1 MIKNNKKLLFTT
13 GLLSLSLLLGTGCTN
28 RSAKNP
34 PANNATKNVTEK
46 ANENTAN
53 KNAANENTANKNAA
67 NGNATNENAG
77 NGTSTGENINGNTT
91 AIDGDLSRRSQ
102 KIADEL
108 VKIKGIER
116 ARVVISERRALV
128 GVTIP
133 NSAEGK
139 ITSDLKKKVDDTVKK
154 TDKEI
159 DTVAVSADADVYD
172 RIAKIADGITEGRG
186 IQEFGTE
193 FKELFN
199 RIIPQ

>member
-1 MIKNNKKLLFTT
+1 MIQNNKKLLFTT

-28 RSAKNP
+28 KSAKNP
-34 PANNATKNVTEK
+34 PADNTTKNVTEK
-46 ANENTAN
+46 A
-53 KNAANENTANKNAA
+53 KENTANKNAA

-77 NGTSTGENINGNTT
+77 DTT
-91 AIDGDLSRRSQ
+91 ATDGDLSRRSQ

-108 VKIKGIER
+108 VKIKGIEK

-139 ITSDLKKKVDDTVKK
+139 ITSDLKKQVEDTVKK

>member
-28 RSAKNP
+28 RSTKNP

-46 ANENTAN
+46 
-53 KNAANENTANKNAA
+53 ANENTANKNAA

>member
-28 RSAKNP
+28 KSAKNP

-46 ANENTAN
+46 A
-53 KNAANENTANKNAA
+53 KENTANKNAA
-67 NGNATNENAG
+67 NGTATNENAAK
-77 NGTSTGENINGNTT
+77 GNTT
-91 AIDGDLSRRSQ
+91 AATGDLSHRSQ

-108 VKIKGIER
+108 VKIKGIEK

-139 ITSDLKKKVDDTVKK
+139 MTSDLKKKVDETVKK

-159 DTVAVSADADVYD
+159 DTVAVSADADVYN
-172 RIAKIADGITEGRG
+172 RITKIADGIKEGRG

>member
-1 MIKNNKKLLFTT
+1 MIQNNKKLLFTT

-28 RSAKNP
+28 KSAKNP
-34 PANNATKNVTEK
+34 PADNATKNVTEK
-46 ANENTAN
+46 
-53 KNAANENTANKNAA
+53 ANENTANKNAA

-77 NGTSTGENINGNTT
+77 NIT
-91 AIDGDLSRRSQ
+91 ATDGDLSRRSQ

-108 VKIKGIER
+108 VKIKGIEK

-139 ITSDLKKKVDDTVKK
+139 ITSDLKKQVEDTVKK

>member
-13 GLLSLSLLLGTGCTN
+13 GLLSLSLLLGTGCTIK
-28 RSAKNP
+28 SAKNP

-46 ANENTAN
+46 A
-53 KNAANENTANKNAA
+53 KENTANKNAA
-67 NGNATNENAG
+67 NGTATNENAAK
-77 NGTSTGENINGNTT
+77 GNTT
-91 AIDGDLSRRSQ
+91 AATGDLSHRAQ

-108 VKIKGIER
+108 VKIKGIKK
-116 ARVVISERRALV
+116 AIVVISGRRALV
-128 GVTIP
+128 GVTLP

-139 ITSDLKKKVDDTVKK
+139 MTSDLKKKVKDTVKK
-154 TDKEI
+154 VDKEI

-172 RIAKIADGITEGRG
+172 RITKIADGIKEGRG
-186 IQEFGTE
+186 IQEFSTE

>member
-28 RSAKNP
+28 KSAKNP

-46 ANENTAN
+46 AENTTKSAEE
-53 KNAANENTANKNAA
+53 KAKE
-67 NGNATNENAG
+67 
-77 NGTSTGENINGNTT
+77 NTT
-91 AIDGDLSRRSQ
+91 AANGDLSRRSQ

-108 VKIKGIER
+108 VKIKGIEK

-139 ITSDLKKKVDDTVKK
+139 ITSDLKKQVDDTVKK

-172 RIAKIADGITEGRG
+172 RITKIADGIKGGRG

>member
-46 ANENTAN
+46 ANENT
-53 KNAANENTANKNAA
+53 A

>member
-28 RSAKNP
+28 KSAENP
-34 PANNATKNVTEK
+34 PANNATKNVQEK
-46 ANENTAN
+46 
-53 KNAANENTANKNAA
+53 ANENTANKNAA

-154 TDKEI
+154 QIK
-159 DTVAVSADADVYD
+159 
-172 RIAKIADGITEGRG
+172 K
-186 IQEFGTE
+186 
-193 FKELFN
+193 
-199 RIIPQ
+199 

>member
-28 RSAKNP
+28 KSAKNP

-46 ANENTAN
+46 AENTTKSAEE
-53 KNAANENTANKNAA
+53 KAKE
-67 NGNATNENAG
+67 
-77 NGTSTGENINGNTT
+77 NTT
-91 AIDGDLSRRSQ
+91 AMNGDLSKRSQ

-108 VKIKGIER
+108 VKIKGIEK

-139 ITSDLKKKVDDTVKK
+139 MTSDLKKQVEDTVKK

-159 DTVAVSADADVYD
+159 DTVAVSADGDVYD
-172 RIAKIADGITEGRG
+172 RITKIADGIKEGRG

-199 RIIPQ
+199 RIIPP

>member
-28 RSAKNP
+28 KSAQNP
-34 PANNATKNVTEK
+34 PANNDTNNVAEK

-53 KNAANENTANKNAA
+53 KNAANGDAT
-67 NGNATNENAG
+67 NGNATDGNA
-77 NGTSTGENINGNTT
+77 TT
-91 AIDGDLSRRSQ
+91 ATGDLSRRSQ

-139 ITSDLKKKVDDTVKK
+139 ITSDLKKQVEDTVKK

>member
-34 PANNATKNVTEK
+34 PANNATKNVQEK
-46 ANENTAN
+46 
-53 KNAANENTANKNAA
+53 ANENTANKNAA

-77 NGTSTGENINGNTT
+77 NGTSTGENINGNTA

>member
-53 KNAANENTANKNAA
+53 KNAAN
-67 NGNATNENAG
+67 GNATNENAG
-77 NGTSTGENINGNTT
+77 NGTSTGENVNGNTT

>member
-46 ANENTAN
+46 
-53 KNAANENTANKNAA
+53 ANENTANKNAA

-172 RIAKIADGITEGRG
+172 RIANIADGITEGRG

>member
-28 RSAKNP
+28 KSAKNP

-46 ANENTAN
+46 AENTTKSAEE
-53 KNAANENTANKNAA
+53 KAKE
-67 NGNATNENAG
+67 
-77 NGTSTGENINGNTT
+77 NTT
-91 AIDGDLSRRSQ
+91 AMNGDLSKRSQ

-108 VKIKGIER
+108 VKIKGIEK

-139 ITSDLKKKVDDTVKK
+139 MTSDLKKQVEDTVKK
-154 TDKEI
+154 QIK
-159 DTVAVSADADVYD
+159 
-172 RIAKIADGITEGRG
+172 K
-186 IQEFGTE
+186 
-193 FKELFN
+193 
-199 RIIPQ
+199 

>member
-1 MIKNNKKLLFTT
+1 MIQNNKKLLFTT

-28 RSAKNP
+28 KSAKNP

-53 KNAANENTANKNAA
+53 KNAAN
-67 NGNATNENAG
+67 GNATNENAT
-77 NGTSTGENINGNTT
+77 NKNQGNTT
-91 AIDGDLSRRSQ
+91 TANGDLSRRSQ

-108 VKIKGIER
+108 VKIKGIEK

-139 ITSDLKKKVDDTVKK
+139 ITSDLKKQVDDTVKK

-172 RIAKIADGITEGRG
+172 RITKIADGIKGGRG

>member
-28 RSAKNP
+28 KSAKNP

-46 ANENTAN
+46 AKENT
-53 KNAANENTANKNAA
+53 A
-67 NGNATNENAG
+67 NGNATNENAAK
-77 NGTSTGENINGNTT
+77 GNTT
-91 AIDGDLSRRSQ
+91 TATGDLSHRSQ

-108 VKIKGIER
+108 VKIKGIEK

-139 ITSDLKKKVDDTVKK
+139 MTSDLKKKVDETVKK

-172 RIAKIADGITEGRG
+172 RITKIADGIKGGRG

>member
-1 MIKNNKKLLFTT
+1 MIQNNKKLLFTT

-28 RSAKNP
+28 KSAKNP

-46 ANENTAN
+46 AENTTKSAEE
-53 KNAANENTANKNAA
+53 KAKE
-67 NGNATNENAG
+67 
-77 NGTSTGENINGNTT
+77 NTT
-91 AIDGDLSRRSQ
+91 AANGDLSRRSQ

-108 VKIKGIER
+108 VKIKGIEK

-139 ITSDLKKKVDDTVKK
+139 ITSDLKKQVDDTVKK

-172 RIAKIADGITEGRG
+172 RITKIADGIKEGRG

>member
-53 KNAANENTANKNAA
+53 KNAAN
-67 NGNATNENAG
+67 GNATNENTG

>member
-1 MIKNNKKLLFTT
+1 MYKQK
-13 GLLSLSLLLGTGCTN
+13 
-28 RSAKNP
+28 RKNP

-53 KNAANENTANKNAA
+53 KNAAN
-67 NGNATNENAG
+67 GNATNENAKD
-77 NGTSTGENINGNTT
+77 GTSTGENINGNTT
-91 AIDGDLSRRSQ
+91 VTDGDLSRRSQ

-108 VKIKGIER
+108 VKIKGIEK

-133 NSAEGK
+133 NSVEGK
-139 ITSDLKKKVDDTVKK
+139 MTSDLKKKVDETVKK

-172 RIAKIADGITEGRG
+172 RITKIADGIKGGRG

>member
-46 ANENTAN
+46 
-53 KNAANENTANKNAA
+53 ANENTANKNAA

-154 TDKEI
+154 TDKQI

>member
-13 GLLSLSLLLGTGCTN
+13 GLLSLSLLLGTGCAN
-28 RSAKNP
+28 KSAKNP

-53 KNAANENTANKNAA
+53 KNAAN
-67 NGNATNENAG
+67 GNATNENATNRNAK
-77 NGTSTGENINGNTT
+77 NGTSMGENINGNTT
-91 AIDGDLSRRSQ
+91 ITDGDLSRRSQ

-108 VKIKGIER
+108 VKIKGIEK

-139 ITSDLKKKVDDTVKK
+139 MTSDLKKKVDETVKK

-172 RIAKIADGITEGRG
+172 RITKIADGIKGGRG

>member
-1 MIKNNKKLLFTT
+1 MIQNNKKLLFTT

-28 RSAKNP
+28 KSAKNP
-34 PANNATKNVTEK
+34 PGDNTTKNVTEK
-46 ANENTAN
+46 A
-53 KNAANENTANKNAA
+53 KENTANKNAA

-77 NGTSTGENINGNTT
+77 DTT
-91 AIDGDLSRRSQ
+91 ATDGDLSRRSQ

-108 VKIKGIER
+108 VKIKGIEK

-139 ITSDLKKKVDDTVKK
+139 ITSDLKKQVEDTVKK

>member
-1 MIKNNKKLLFTT
+1 MIQNNKKLLFTT

-28 RSAKNP
+28 KSAKNP
-34 PANNATKNVTEK
+34 PADNTTKNVTEK
-46 ANENTAN
+46 A
-53 KNAANENTANKNAA
+53 KENTANKNAA

-77 NGTSTGENINGNTT
+77 DTT
-91 AIDGDLSRRSQ
+91 ATDGDLSRRSQ

-108 VKIKGIER
+108 VKIKGIEK

-139 ITSDLKKKVDDTVKK
+139 ITSDLKKQVDDTVKK

>member
-1 MIKNNKKLLFTT
+1 MIQNNKKLLFTT

-28 RSAKNP
+28 KSAKNP
-34 PANNATKNVTEK
+34 PADNSTKNVTEK
-46 ANENTAN
+46 
-53 KNAANENTANKNAA
+53 ANENTANKNAA

-77 NGTSTGENINGNTT
+77 NTT
-91 AIDGDLSRRSQ
+91 ATDGDLSRRSQ
-102 KIADEL
+102 RIADEL
-108 VKIKGIER
+108 VKIKGIEK

-139 ITSDLKKKVDDTVKK
+139 ITSDLKKQVEDTVKK

>member
-1 MIKNNKKLLFTT
+1 MIKNNKKLLYTT

-28 RSAKNP
+28 KSAKNP

-46 ANENTAN
+46 AENTTKSAEE
-53 KNAANENTANKNAA
+53 KAKE
-67 NGNATNENAG
+67 
-77 NGTSTGENINGNTT
+77 NTT
-91 AIDGDLSRRSQ
+91 AMNGDLSKRSQ

-108 VKIKGIER
+108 VKIKGIEK

-139 ITSDLKKKVDDTVKK
+139 MTSDLKKQVEDTVKK

-172 RIAKIADGITEGRG
+172 RITKIADGIKEGRG

>member
-1 MIKNNKKLLFTT
+1 MIQNNKKLLFTT

-28 RSAKNP
+28 KSAKNP
-34 PANNATKNVTEK
+34 PADNATKNVTEK
-46 ANENTAN
+46 
-53 KNAANENTANKNAA
+53 ANENTANKNAA

-77 NGTSTGENINGNTT
+77 NTT
-91 AIDGDLSRRSQ
+91 ATDGDLSRRSQ

-108 VKIKGIER
+108 VKIKGIEK

-139 ITSDLKKKVDDTVKK
+139 ITSDLKKQVEDTVKK

>member
-28 RSAKNP
+28 KSAKNP

-46 ANENTAN
+46 
-53 KNAANENTANKNAA
+53 ANENTANKNAA

-91 AIDGDLSRRSQ
+91 ATDGDLSRRSQ

-139 ITSDLKKKVDDTVKK
+139 ITSDLKKQVDDTVKK

>member
-13 GLLSLSLLLGTGCTN
+13 GLLSLSLLLGTGCTIK
-28 RSAKNP
+28 SAKNP

-46 ANENTAN
+46 AKENTAN
-53 KNAANENTANKNAA
+53 KNAAT
-67 NGNATNENAG
+67 
-77 NGTSTGENINGNTT
+77 
-91 AIDGDLSRRSQ
+91 GDLSHRAQ

-108 VKIKGIER
+108 VKIKGIKK
-116 ARVVISERRALV
+116 AIVVISGRRALV
-128 GVTIP
+128 GVTLP

-139 ITSDLKKKVDDTVKK
+139 MTSDLKKKVKDTVKK
-154 TDKEI
+154 VDKEI

-172 RIAKIADGITEGRG
+172 RITKIANGIKEGRG
-186 IQEFGTE
+186 IQEFSTE

>member
-28 RSAKNP
+28 KSAKNP

-53 KNAANENTANKNAA
+53 KNAAN
-67 NGNATNENAG
+67 GNATNENAKD
-77 NGTSTGENINGNTT
+77 GTSTGENINGNTT
-91 AIDGDLSRRSQ
+91 VTDGDLSRRSQ

-108 VKIKGIER
+108 VKIKGIEK

-133 NSAEGK
+133 NSVEGK
-139 ITSDLKKKVDDTVKK
+139 MTSDLKKK
-154 TDKEI
+154 
-159 DTVAVSADADVYD
+159 
-172 RIAKIADGITEGRG
+172 
-186 IQEFGTE
+186 
-193 FKELFN
+193 
-199 RIIPQ
+199 

>member
-28 RSAKNP
+28 KSAKNP

-46 ANENTAN
+46 AENTTKSAEE
-53 KNAANENTANKNAA
+53 KAKE
-67 NGNATNENAG
+67 
-77 NGTSTGENINGNTT
+77 NTT
-91 AIDGDLSRRSQ
+91 AATGDLSHRSQ

-108 VKIKGIER
+108 VKIKGIEK

-139 ITSDLKKKVDDTVKK
+139 MTSDLKKKVDDTVKK

-159 DTVAVSADADVYD
+159 DTVAVSADADVYN
-172 RIAKIADGITEGRG
+172 RITKIADGIKEGRG

>member
-28 RSAKNP
+28 KSAKNP

-53 KNAANENTANKNAA
+53 KNAAN
-67 NGNATNENAG
+67 GNATNENAKD
-77 NGTSTGENINGNTT
+77 GTSTGENINGNTT
-91 AIDGDLSRRSQ
+91 VTDGDLSRRSQ

-108 VKIKGIER
+108 VKIKGIEK

-133 NSAEGK
+133 NSVEGK
-139 ITSDLKKKVDDTVKK
+139 MTSDLKKKVDETVKK

-172 RIAKIADGITEGRG
+172 RITKIADGIKGGRG

>member
-28 RSAKNP
+28 KSAKNP

-46 ANENTAN
+46 AENTTKSAEE
-53 KNAANENTANKNAA
+53 KAKE
-67 NGNATNENAG
+67 
-77 NGTSTGENINGNTT
+77 NTT
-91 AIDGDLSRRSQ
+91 AMNGDLSKRSQ

-108 VKIKGIER
+108 VKIKGIEK

-139 ITSDLKKKVDDTVKK
+139 MTSDLKKQVEDTVKK

-172 RIAKIADGITEGRG
+172 RITKIADGIKEGRG

>member
-28 RSAKNP
+28 KSAKNP

-53 KNAANENTANKNAA
+53 KNAAN
-67 NGNATNENAG
+67 GNATNENAT
-77 NGTSTGENINGNTT
+77 NKNEGNTT
-91 AIDGDLSRRSQ
+91 AANGDLSRRSQ

-108 VKIKGIER
+108 VKIKGIEK

-139 ITSDLKKKVDDTVKK
+139 ITSDLKKQVDDTVKK
-154 TDKEI
+154 
-159 DTVAVSADADVYD
+159 
-172 RIAKIADGITEGRG
+172 
-186 IQEFGTE
+186 
-193 FKELFN
+193 N
-199 RIIPQ
+199 R

>member
-1 MIKNNKKLLFTT
+1 MIQNNKKLLFTT

-28 RSAKNP
+28 KSAKNP

-53 KNAANENTANKNAA
+53 KNAAN
-67 NGNATNENAG
+67 GNATNENV
-77 NGTSTGENINGNTT
+77 GNTT
-91 AIDGDLSRRSQ
+91 ATDGDLSKRSQ

-139 ITSDLKKKVDDTVKK
+139 ITSDLKKQVDDTVKK

>member
-1 MIKNNKKLLFTT
+1 MIQNNKKLLFTT

-28 RSAKNP
+28 KSAKNP
-34 PANNATKNVTEK
+34 PADNTTKNVTEK
-46 ANENTAN
+46 A
-53 KNAANENTANKNAA
+53 KENTANKNAA
-67 NGNATNENAG
+67 NGNATNENV
-77 NGTSTGENINGNTT
+77 GNTT
-91 AIDGDLSRRSQ
+91 ATDGDLSRRSQ

-108 VKIKGIER
+108 VKIKGIEK

-139 ITSDLKKKVDDTVKK
+139 ITSDLKKQVDDTVKK

>member
-1 MIKNNKKLLFTT
+1 MIQNNKKLLFTT

-28 RSAKNP
+28 KSAKNP

-53 KNAANENTANKNAA
+53 KNAAN
-67 NGNATNENAG
+67 GNATNENA
-77 NGTSTGENINGNTT
+77 TNINEGNTT
-91 AIDGDLSRRSQ
+91 ATDGDLSRRSQ

-139 ITSDLKKKVDDTVKK
+139 ITSDLKKQVDDTVKK